1 MYPQFLQF
9 TMPKVG
15 QAAVAVL
22 LYFCFLDSPLLQ
34 PLQGW
39 PLLYYLIPL
48 AAVALLSW
56 YSRDPLGSGMVA
68 VGYYV
73 ALSCVDWALRFAA
86 NRLGGTVLRVYHL
99 VSLWGITPALLTVAV
114 LVAAWFRARRLYV
127 TTYHLSTEKPLPGGH
142 LRVVQLSD
150 LHPNPRAALHRGR
163 IPELREKL
171 AALHADML
179 VFTGDVFDEFTPR
192 EEFDAFTSFFAEL
205 EAPLGK
211 YFVFGN
217 HDLFHHW
224 QDPCYD
230 RADLETAMAAAKVRV
245 LEDVAVYA
253 GQPPVRVVGRK
264 DYMAT
269 DGRRAA
275 AGELCHPDGT
285 FTVWLDHEP
294 RDLKA
299 AAAAGADLILCGH
312 THGGQIWPGGVA
324 GRMVNEMNYGLRQ
337 VGGAA
342 AITSGGTGTW
352 GYRLRTQGRT
362 ELVCVEVESVC
373 PAAGSTKN

>member
-1 MYPQFLQF
+1 M
-9 TMPKVG
+9 
-15 QAAVAVL
+15 
-22 LYFCFLDSPLLQ
+22 
-34 PLQGW
+34 
-39 PLLYYLIPL
+39 
-48 AAVALLSW
+48 
-56 YSRDPLGSGMVA
+56 
-68 VGYYV
+68 
-73 ALSCVDWALRFAA
+73 
-86 NRLGGTVLRVYHL
+86 
-99 VSLWGITPALLTVAV
+99 
-114 LVAAWFRARRLYV
+114 
-127 TTYHLSTEKPLPGGH
+127 
-142 LRVVQLSD
+142 
-150 LHPNPRAALHRGR
+150 
-163 IPELREKL
+163 
-171 AALHADML
+171 
-179 VFTGDVFDEFTPR
+179 
-192 EEFDAFTSFFAEL
+192 
-205 EAPLGK
+205 
-211 YFVFGN
+211 FGN

-269 DGRRAA
+269 NGRRAA
-275 AGELCHPDGT
+275 AGELCRPDGA

-324 GRMVNEMNYGLRQ
+324 GRMVNEMNYGRRQ
-337 VGGAA
+337 VGGAV

-362 ELVCVEVESVC
+362 ELVCVEVESVS